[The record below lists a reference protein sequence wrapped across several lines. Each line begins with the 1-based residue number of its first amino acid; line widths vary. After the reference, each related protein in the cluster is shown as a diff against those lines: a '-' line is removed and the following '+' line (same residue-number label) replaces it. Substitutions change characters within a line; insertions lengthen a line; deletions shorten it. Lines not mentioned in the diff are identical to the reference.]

1 MMGGVMFL
9 ADMFD
14 SDTFIAMKLTKKC
27 LGQVQYQHELS
38 MKNILNG
45 LYIPRAPKSG
55 KRKLLLIRNCS

>member
-9 ADMFD
+9 AVMFD

-45 LYIPRAPKSG
+45 LYIPIAPKSG
-55 KRKLLLIRNCS
+55 KRKQRNIRNCS

>member
-1 MMGGVMFL
+1 MMGGVIFL
-9 ADMFD
+9 PDMFD

-45 LYIPRAPKSG
+45 LYIPIAPKSG
-55 KRKLLLIRNCS
+55 KRKQRNIRNCS

>member
-9 ADMFD
+9 AVMFD

-38 MKNILNG
+38 IKNILNG
-45 LYIPRAPKSG
+45 LYIPIAPKSG

>member
-1 MMGGVMFL
+1 MFL

-14 SDTFIAMKLTKKC
+14 SDTFIPMKLMKKC
-27 LGQVQYQHELS
+27 LGQVQYQHELN